1 MARTVKCWG
10 CREQVDPKKC
20 NGIYG
25 GGYGH
30 RYYCQDEDCQER
42 FAEDAGDPPMEP
54 YE

>member
-1 MARTVKCWG
+1 MAHTVKCWS

-25 GGYGH
+25 DYGH
-30 RYYCQDEDCQER
+30 RYYCKDEDCQKR
-42 FAEDAGDPPMEP
+42 FNEDAGDPPMEP